1 MKSASQCLL
10 HLSVKADVLDTL
22 SLRDS
27 LAANSEI
34 CLLHLSV
41 KADVRDKLSLRDQL
55 ITVFLLSTVIL

>member
-1 MKSASQCLL
+1 MPY
-10 HLSVKADVLDTL
+10 

-41 KADVRDKLSLRDQL
+41 KADVRDKLSLRV
-55 ITVFLLSTVIL
+55 ITDFLLSTVIL